1 MLRFAGENEIITFVG
16 VSHILLL
23 KEKCFVIG
31 GKKCSD
37 AFETEEKEEVAS
49 EEGADF
55 WESRLFASWAVF
67 LLQHDICIIIT
78 IIAIITDF
86 EEGIDGPNTIKI
98 SAVNSSR
105 QDVWDTYVELRAI
118 WDVTQEVLEN
128 FTSG

>member
-1 MLRFAGENEIITFVG
+1 MLRFAGENEMTTFVG

-37 AFETEEKEEVAS
+37 AFETEEEEEVAS

-78 IIAIITDF
+78 I
-86 EEGIDGPNTIKI
+86 
-98 SAVNSSR
+98 SLSSR
-105 QDVWDTYVELRAI
+105 TLKKGLMGRI
-118 WDVTQEVLEN
+118 L
-128 FTSG
+128 